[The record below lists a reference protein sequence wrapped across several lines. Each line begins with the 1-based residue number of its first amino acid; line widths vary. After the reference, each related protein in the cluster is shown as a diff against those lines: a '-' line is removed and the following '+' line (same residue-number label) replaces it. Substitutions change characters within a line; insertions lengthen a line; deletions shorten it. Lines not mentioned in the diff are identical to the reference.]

1 MAKKKTATKKKVKE
15 IKKEECPTCGVEMTL
30 PCVNASCVAIQ
41 NHCDGQH
48 DGPPCS
54 DYCDKWGWW

>member
-48 DGPPCS
+48 D
-54 DYCDKWGWW
+54 